1 MILEVKELTVRN
13 GDFEVADLSFEIA
26 SGECVA
32 LMGPSGCG
40 KTTVVEVI
48 CGVRDGQVSGMIVL
62 DGSPVTGLLPGERGI
77 GWVPQDLLLFPAM
90 SVKRHLELG
99 PSARGWGL
107 NQIEERVEE
116 LAQALGLENLLKR
129 LPGELS
135 GGEARRVALGRA
147 LAARPR
153 LLCLDEAL
161 TGLDE
166 KTHCD
171 VLELIKTM
179 IKKEG
184 VAALQVTHSR
194 QEADELADR
203 VVKMIP

>member
-1 MILEVKELTVRN
+1 MKELTVRN

-26 SGECVA
+26 AGECVA